1 MDIPYKGYTIIPNS
15 ERQPDGRWLPVA
27 DLQADDRG
35 VATPRPPL
43 RAAAREV
50 RATRAEAD
58 AVAVKMAQAWFETTE
73 REGALG
79 VPATRDEPAP
89 PDSPPPRARAVEARK
104 RPAPAPIPAPTA
116 APAPASVS
124 AAAPAAAPADT
135 LTWPGLDDADRFTR
149 LLAVHSLLDRLV
161 TLAVAARLAPGG
173 ESVFDD
179 MASMPFA
186 TRVALAA
193 SLSVVPRAA
202 AESILEI
209 DRARNRLVHSKP
221 IPGKPAWSIGAAVER
236 VPQDA
241 HDRSLRKA
249 LEVAQ
254 GLVATLR
261 AATRG

>member
-27 DLQADDRG
+27 DLQVDDRG

-50 RATRAEAD
+50 RATRADAD
-58 AVAVKMAQAWFETTE
+58 AVAVKMAKAWIETTE
-73 REGALG
+73 RDGTLG
-79 VPATRDEPAP
+79 TPATRDAPAP
-89 PDSPPPRARAVEARK
+89 RDSPPPPARAVEARK
-104 RPAPAPIPAPTA
+104 RPAPAPAPASIPAA
-116 APAPASVS
+116 APAPA
-124 AAAPAAAPADT
+124 PPDT
-135 LTWPGLDDADRFTR
+135 LAWPGLDDADRFTR

-161 TLAVAARLAPGG
+161 TLALAARLAPGSD
-173 ESVFDD
+173 SVFDD
-179 MASMPFA
+179 MAAMPFA
-186 TRVALAA
+186 TRVALAS

-202 AESILEI
+202 AESILEV

-221 IPGKPAWSIGAAVER
+221 IPGKPAWSIAAAVER

-249 LEVAQ
+249 LEAAQ
-254 GLVATLR
+254 GLIATLR
-261 AATRG
+261 AAAQG

>member
-27 DLQADDRG
+27 DLHADDRG
-35 VATPRPPL
+35 VGTPRPPL

-50 RATRAEAD
+50 RATRADAD
-58 AVAVKMAQAWFETTE
+58 TVAVKMAKAWIETTE

-79 VPATRDEPAP
+79 VPVTRATPAP
-89 PDSPPPRARAVEARK
+89 RDSPPPRARAVEARK
-104 RPAPAPIPAPTA
+104 RPAPAPVPIPTP
-116 APAPASVS
+116 APAPA
-124 AAAPAAAPADT
+124 PAPADP

-161 TLAVAARLAPGG
+161 TLALAARLAPGG

-193 SLSVVPRAA
+193 SLNVVPRAA

-221 IPGKPAWSIGAAVER
+221 MPGKPAWSIGAAVER
-236 VPQDA
+236 LPQDA
-241 HDRSLRKA
+241 HDRSVRKA
-249 LEVAQ
+249 LETAQALIATVKAAAQ
-254 GLVATLR
+254 G
-261 AATRG
+261 